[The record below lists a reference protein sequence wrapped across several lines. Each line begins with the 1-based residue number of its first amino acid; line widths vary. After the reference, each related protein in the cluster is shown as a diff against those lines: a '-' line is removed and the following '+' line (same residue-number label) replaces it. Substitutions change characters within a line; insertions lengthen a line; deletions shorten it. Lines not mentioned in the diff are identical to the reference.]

1 MSRRPESGEFAAYYA
16 TYVNRVPHDDV
27 LTVLAEQLRTVPQ
40 ALHGISE
47 EKSLHRYAPGKWS
60 IRELLHH
67 VNDCERVFAFRALW
81 FARGFDSALPG
92 FDENAGAVAAQP
104 QRPGRVERHP
114 LAGGRKRREPGVQ
127 PGRSGKGRS
136 GVRRSTHGA
145 LPQTWSSACASR
157 ALSCRRSNWLTM
169 SLGAAPRSPACQ
181 PTNACSMCAWMRA

>member
-1 MSRRPESGEFAAYYA
+1 MIERHSTPVLLPFALLAGALMAHAQDVGEAYDTTPIEVTPEHAA
-16 TYVNRVPHDDV
+16 
-27 LTVLAEQLRTVPQ
+27 
-40 ALHGISE
+40 
-47 EKSLHRYAPGKWS
+47 
-60 IRELLHH
+60 
-67 VNDCERVFAFRALW
+67 
-81 FARGFDSALPG
+81 
-92 FDENAGAVAAQP
+92 AVAAQP

-114 LAGGRKRREPGVQ
+114 LAGGRERREPGVQ

>member
-92 FDENAGAVAAQP
+92 FDENAGAVAAQSDLFP
-104 QRPGRVERHP
+104 WADRVE
-114 LAGGRKRREPGVQ
+114 EFTT
-127 PGRSGKGRS
+127 
-136 GVRRSTHGA
+136 VRRATLSLLRNLPDGA
-145 LPQTWSSACASR
+145 WTRQGIANGNPFSVR
-157 ALSCRRSNWLTM
+157 ALAFIVAGHVEHHLAILRERY
-169 SLGAAPRSPACQ
+169 LGAGV
-181 PTNACSMCAWMRA
+181 